1 MDLQSLKPQG
11 YVNGNWCGADIRML
25 EQEIE
30 SLLKDVLTG
39 GH

>member
-11 YVNGNWCGADIRML
+11 YINGNWCGADIRLL
-25 EQEIE
+25 EQKTE
-30 SLLKDVLTG
+30 SLPEDMLTG